1 MKINF
6 VAIYYDTDYRDGG
19 WNYFLKTC
27 VNNLHVVLSM
37 SPGDE
42 LRERCR
48 NFPGLVNKTYI
59 NWIFPWPEQA
69 LHAVAESFINKV
81 GDIYNLNNL

>member
-1 MKINF
+1 MN
-6 VAIYYDTDYRDGG
+6 
-19 WNYFLKTC
+19 TC

-59 NWIFPWPEQA
+59 NWIFPWPDQA
-69 LHAVAESFINKV
+69 LLAVAQSFINKV
-81 GDIYNLNNL
+81 GDIYKLNNL

>member
-1 MKINF
+1 MKTKMTTNDNF
-6 VAIYYDTDYRDGG
+6 VIRDAC
-19 WNYFLKTC
+19 WTYFLKQC

-42 LRERCR
+42 LRTRCR

-69 LHAVAESFINKV
+69 LYAVAKSFIDRV
-81 GDIYNLNNL
+81 